1 MSTVSQ
7 VSQEDWEVWRD
18 YYRAARELT
27 HAFDRRLQDD
37 SGISHPEY
45 LVMVALW
52 NAPHRKLR
60 TGELADDLSWE
71 KSRVSHQVT
80 RMVARGLLE
89 RTECDTDARGVW
101 VGLTAEGSRT
111 LLGATRDHTQA
122 IGDWF
127 FDVLTDDEKHAIQTA
142 SRRMRAKLIDDG
154 AAPLPREREARADE
168 VA

>member
-1 MSTVSQ
+1 MSTVSE
-7 VSQEDWEVWRD
+7 VSPEDWEVWRD
-18 YYRAARELT
+18 YYRAGREIT

-37 SGISHPEY
+37 AGISHPEY
-45 LVMVALW
+45 SVMLALW

-60 TGELADDLSWE
+60 TGELADDLAWE

-111 LLGATRDHTQA
+111 MLAATRDHTAA
-122 IGDWF
+122 IRAWF
-127 FDVLTDDEKHAIQTA
+127 FDVLTDDEKQIIQTA
-142 SRRMRAKLIDDG
+142 SQRMRAKLIEDG

>member
-1 MSTVSQ
+1 MSTVSE
-7 VSQEDWEVWRD
+7 VSDEDWDVWRD

-45 LVMVALW
+45 LVMLALW
-52 NAPHRKLR
+52 NAPHRKMR
-60 TGELADDLSWE
+60 TGELAWE

-80 RMVARGLLE
+80 RMVSRGLLE

-101 VGLTAEGSRT
+101 VGITSEGSRT
-111 LLGATRDHTQA
+111 LLSATRDHTEA
-122 IGDWF
+122 IRDWF
-127 FDVLTDDEKHAIQTA
+127 FDVLTDDEKHVFQAA
-142 SRRMRAKLIDDG
+142 SQRMRAKLVEDG
-154 AAPLPREREARADE
+154 AAPLPREREARSDE